1 MADAALSASSATTAP
16 TPSIEAALGIEPA
29 LRIEGLSVHF
39 GGIRAVDALS
49 CSIAEHVITG
59 LIGPNGSGKTTLI
72 NTISGMHAPEN
83 GRVLLRGENIAG
95 MKPHKIAARGI
106 GRTFQ
111 ITRLFPQMSVLENLL
126 IAQMHQ
132 KGERLLFGV
141 LNSGM
146 VRKQER
152 DAREKAHGFLGFVGL
167 EHLQDHLAGNLSYGQ
182 QKLLEIARIL
192 MIDPSVIL
200 LDEPFAGVNPS
211 NIERLVDLV
220 TELNRKRGIT
230 IVLVEHM
237 MKVMMR
243 LAQKIIV
250 LKAGALIAQGTPAEV
265 QRNPVAIEAYF
276 GA

>member
-1 MADAALSASSATTAP
+1 LSASSTTTAP
-16 TPSIEAALGIEPA
+16 APSTEAALGIEPA
-29 LRIEGLSVHF
+29 LRIEGVSVHF
-39 GGIRAVDALS
+39 GGIRALDVLS
-49 CSIAEHVITG
+49 CNIVEHAITG

-83 GRVLLRGENIAG
+83 GRVLLRGENITG
-95 MKPHKIAARGI
+95 MKPHEIAARGI

-152 DAREKAHGFLGFVGL
+152 DAREKAHGLLGFVGL
-167 EHLQDHLAGNLSYGQ
+167 THLRDDLAGNLSYGQ

-211 NIERLVDLV
+211 NIERLVGLV
-220 TELNRKRGIT
+220 SDLNRERGIT

-276 GA
+276 GS